1 MGIWG
6 EFMSFLHNNKII
18 DSYINNME
26 NQCNDEETIDII
38 EEYFNKKF
46 DLNELLDID
55 LKVKSNIL

>member
-1 MGIWG
+1 
-6 EFMSFLHNNKII
+6 MSFLHNNKII
-18 DSYINNME
+18 DGYINNME
-26 NQCNDEETIDII
+26 NQCNDEETLDII

>member
-6 EFMSFLHNNKII
+6 GFMSFLHNNKII
-18 DSYINNME
+18 DGYINNIE
-26 NQCNDEETIDII
+26 NQCNDEETLDII

>member
-6 EFMSFLHNNKII
+6 GFMSFLHNNKII
-18 DSYINNME
+18 DGYINNME
-26 NQCNDEETIDII
+26 NQCNDEETLDII